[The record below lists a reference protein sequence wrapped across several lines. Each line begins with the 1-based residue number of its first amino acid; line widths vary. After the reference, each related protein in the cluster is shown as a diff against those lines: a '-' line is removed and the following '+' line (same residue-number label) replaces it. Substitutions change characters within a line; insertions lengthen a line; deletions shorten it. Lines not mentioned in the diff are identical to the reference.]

1 VASGPTRIALPAQRV
16 SGVHARDMLIS
27 ICRKGSMAFKDAL
40 LALATYPEPTPVPA
54 VEDAVELAAAIG
66 ARISAIAC
74 EVTIQVPGS
83 VLGSAFLDIP
93 GMAAAERRKSAVNA
107 QNLLAAFQRSAE
119 KRGVFQDS
127 ILDHC
132 PIAESCRRVAGYA
145 RLHDLTIVPASG
157 PGFPD
162 ASFAE
167 AIIFGSGR
175 TTIVTPAARP
185 RARPFALDA
194 AVVAWD
200 SSRSAARALADAL
213 PILAMAKEVHIL
225 TVVNEKDLDTARS
238 GGELASHLSRHGI
251 DGVAETIDAAGRDV
265 GSVLEAYVESRGADL
280 LVMGAFGHSRLREFV
295 LGGATRSMLAH
306 PPVPILMSH

>member
-1 VASGPTRIALPAQRV
+1 
-16 SGVHARDMLIS
+16 MLMS

-40 LALATYPEPTPVPA
+40 LALATYPEPTPVSA
-54 VEDAVELAAAIG
+54 VEDAVDLAAVIG
-66 ARISAIAC
+66 AKISAIAC
-74 EVTIQVPGS
+74 EVTIQVPGT
-83 VLGSAFLDIP
+83 VLGNAFLDIP
-93 GMAAAERRKSAVNA
+93 AMAAAERKKSAINA
-107 QNLLAAFQRSAE
+107 RNLLAAFQRAAE
-119 KRGVFQDS
+119 KRGVFQDHF
-127 ILDHC
+127 LDHC
-132 PIAESCRRVAGYA
+132 PIAEACRVVAGYA

-157 PGFPD
+157 SGFPD
-162 ASFAE
+162 QSSAE

-185 RARPFALDA
+185 RARPFALDN

-200 SSRSAARALADAL
+200 FSRSAARALADAL
-213 PILAMAKEVHIL
+213 PILEMAKHVHIV
-225 TVVNEKDLDTARS
+225 TVINEKALDTRRS
-238 GGELASHLSRHGI
+238 GSELARHLSRHGI

-265 GSVLEAYVESRGADL
+265 GSVLEAYVGSHGADL